1 MNIKKIELRKAGTAV
16 LLLTAALMTV
26 PASAEVDLAGNWT
39 ARSHQDWQARGPG
52 PEVVDYLGLPLNA
65 EGRAK
70 ALSYTASVLSLPE
83 RQCIYYTPVYLVGGG
98 AGFKIWADFDPITG
112 AVVAWK
118 VGAAI
123 DRSILTVWMDGR
135 PHPSKYAP
143 HTLAG
148 FTTGVWE
155 GDMLTTYTT
164 HIKAGYLRRNGAP
177 TSDQATIIE
186 HFMRHG
192 DSITVSAHIE
202 DPIYLS
208 EPDVVSRV
216 WQLDPTANL
225 SPTPAPCTPEVE
237 VPRLE
242 GSAVVPHFLPG
253 KNPFAGEL
261 TGLYHIPQEAVMGG
275 AETMYPEYRKKLK
288 ASYVAPERCVRYCC
302 GWQGGAESGNN
313 APGLECVTNG
323 GGGNVRTRN

>member
-1 MNIKKIELRKAGTAV
+1 MKKIELGRAGTAV
-16 LLLTAALMTV
+16 LLLTAALVSV
-26 PASAEVDLAGNWT
+26 PASAEMDLAGNWNV
-39 ARSHQDWQARGPG
+39 REYQDWQERGAG

-70 ALSYTASVLSLPE
+70 ALAYTASVLSMPE
-83 RQCIYYTPVYLVGGG
+83 RQCLYYTPFYRLLGPI
-98 AGFKIWADFDPITG
+98 GFVMWADFDMTG
-112 AVVAWK
+112 KVVAWN
-118 VGAAI
+118 VGAGGDVGGLKI
-123 DRSILTVWMDGR
+123 WMDGR
-135 PHPSKYAP
+135 PHPSPNAP
-143 HTLAG
+143 HVFNG

-177 TSDQATIIE
+177 ISDQAILTQ

-192 DSITVSAHIE
+192 NALTLSAHLD
-202 DPIYLS
+202 DPIYLT
-208 EPDVVSRV
+208 EPDVLSRTWILGSV
-216 WQLDPTANL
+216 ANIAA
-225 SPTPAPCTPEVE
+225 PQFAAPCTPSVE

-242 GSAVVPHFLPG
+242 GAGVVPHILPG
-253 KNPFAGEL
+253 KNPFVNEL
-261 TGLYHIPQEAVMGG
+261 TEMYHIPQEAVMGG

-288 ASYVAPERCVRYCC
+288 AGYVAPEKCVRYCC

-323 GGGNVRTRN
+323 GGGNVRPRN